1 MQLLYYLK
9 GSRPWWWWKNVVD
22 FPSSFCIDFWADSNA
37 PSWQQ
42 YVSTWQ
48 QENVRCISVQW
59 PAPPPSS
66 SDRSR
71 LQDTGLSCASFGCT
85 VVETKCIRCL
95 VWRNSQRAEGE
106 DDGTFC
112 LIWEKTVWNQMSDS
126 ETVLRRRIL
135 LVWASTDCPLTCIFW
150 SEELYIQKPEPMS
163 WFKSEE

>member
-1 MQLLYYLK
+1 MLWTFPRPFVLTFGLTVTPQVGSSTFPPGNKKTWDAFLYS
-9 GSRPWWWWKNVVD
+9 G
-22 FPSSFCIDFWADSNA
+22 
-37 PSWQQ
+37 
-42 YVSTWQ
+42 
-48 QENVRCISVQW
+48 